1 MKRLFKKYQ
10 HPQLSVW
17 LLEAEDDIL
26 TGSGHQAGGED
37 MIVGDD
43 EEDW

>member
-1 MKRLFKKYQ
+1 MKRLFKNYQ

-17 LLEAEDDIL
+17 LLEAEEDIL
-26 TGSGHQAGGED
+26 TGSGHTAGGED
-37 MIVGDD
+37 MTTGE